1 MEIIVFLILTAVGIG
16 ITAYWHARENDR
28 INKLKEEGK
37 PTDYDTE
44 LGALKALGK
53 SFLSMLP
60 MIIFGL
66 LLIVKMCERSFK

>member
-1 MEIIVFLILTAVGIG
+1 MEIIVLLVLTAVGIG
-16 ITAYWHARENDR
+16 ITAYWHAREEDR
-28 INKLKEEGK
+28 INSLKLEAKS
-37 PTDYDTE
+37 TDFDTE
-44 LGALKALGK
+44 LGTLKSLGK